1 MPKTHF
7 EKQPGIGTDI
17 LFYHFTSHNKILFHR
32 HDRLEIICLR
42 RGHILFSVGSKEIM
56 LNAGDIAV
64 VNPCERHG
72 SSRLS
77 ADNDYFV
84 FLVPRSV
91 FASCTREYRFAET
104 VKKDS
109 ACFECAET
117 AASLFEN
124 ASAENAFLRRAEIY
138 RLLHLLSA
146 HASGFS
152 PAVAG
157 STDDSEITAGIKTL
171 IRTRYAEPF
180 SLDDLAQSFCVSVS
194 NLQHTFKH
202 DTGMSILN
210 YLKLTRVENAK
221 NLLTHTEYTVSEIA
235 RSTGFTD
242 HNYFT
247 RVFSSVAGMPP
258 RKYRATQREK
268 K

>member
-1 MPKTHF
+1 M
-7 EKQPGIGTDI
+7 
-17 LFYHFTSHNKILFHR
+17 
-32 HDRLEIICLR
+32 
-42 RGHILFSVGSKEIM
+42 
-56 LNAGDIAV
+56 
-64 VNPCERHG
+64 
-72 SSRLS
+72 
-77 ADNDYFV
+77 

-210 YLKLTRVENAK
+210 YLKLTRVESAK

-258 RKYRATQREK
+258 RKYRAAQREK